1 MMSAIAT
8 FLVAFASIMLPGFFL
23 ALALLRKTKLNMF
36 EITVMGF
43 IFGLIFPPTLTWV
56 ESYLIPY
63 VHFFSFSANLFFLNV
78 ILLTIIGIVL
88 SFQQGVLLFWKSGQS
103 SAMERKERTSELRET
118 MATMSVDMSLTKK
131 HEKEEAEL
139 ARRHAE
145 EKEKL
150 KEVGPEE
157 RKRIEEMHKE
167 EERRLLES
175 HEVEEKKLIANP
187 SGKGS
192 LLLPGL
198 AIFGILLILMLI
210 AFGTRI
216 ANLSV
221 AQHFFEFDP
230 YFDMLSTKSILVYGS
245 QWLFDH
251 SAWPT
256 AVNGTPHRIE
266 PLVPYIEAFWYD
278 ISNPPTTQ
286 ISTALLTNVS
296 SIYPPI
302 TAALLVFVVFLFLYH
317 KYDGT
322 TALIGAAF
330 ATAMPALITTFISGE
345 QLVEP
350 WGIFAMFFFYACYLL
365 AVQDMKDKRYAILA
379 GIAFASTFLGAH
391 YYTVNAGV
399 FAIYIL
405 LQGVIDVFRKKEMMD
420 FYKMNAIV
428 IFITALFYAAFGP
441 YKSVLFDRLPSIFGI
456 PVIISFPLIA
466 LILVALF
473 DYGPK
478 VATKRKYISSVN
490 KTTYLAW
497 LLVLAVF
504 AAILV
509 FLTPLGA
516 PVERYIALSYHFTT
530 PSIALFMTVQEYA
543 PTGFNFN
550 FGSAGFGIIG
560 ASIGGV
566 NIIVWLVL
574 ILFTALEGYAIY
586 ERDSKASI
594 LAVAAVWPLAVA
606 GLIEIKYLPHFGV
619 AYILAICCIIGELLY
634 LAKGDKNVKRA
645 ILIFSA
651 VLVLV
656 EMTSILEVAAAA
668 SQPNCASLILNNS
681 LGANLFCNQV
691 PTYWLQATAWMS
703 QNVGPFAPRVLSW
716 WDYGDWINWFGNSN
730 AVLRG
735 DNAIAKLD
743 YQTAARFVLGQADG
757 YGPGNL
763 SNFSSSIQA
772 KYILFDDQLTQKW
785 QALDFLACI
794 GTNQTSRAFAVSQAQ
809 GSGVPYALGQ
819 SQCELNHDPAYI
831 LLPFS
836 NILQLGNDILPYTTS
851 VNNYCTLPGLKIQA
865 IKGMVLAGHSFLNQT
880 LCVPINYT
888 SPVKAIRVLYQNGTV
903 SNILLV
909 PTSQFYFGSAN
920 ISNQNYIFYMA
931 LYLPNSANGTITNAP
946 TQFYDSNYYRGFYL
960 GQLPGFS
967 IAYPQNFA
975 GINFVNSTSR
985 TIIYQVNNYTGSLPY
1000 VTPKPS
1006 WVNNNFTMPA

>member
-1 MMSAIAT
+1 MSAIAT
-8 FLVAFASIMLPGFFL
+8 FLVALASIMFPGFFL

-36 EITVMGF
+36 EIIVMGF
-43 IFGLIFPPTLTWV
+43 IFGLIFPPALTWV

-78 ILLTIIGIVL
+78 ILLTILGIAL
-88 SFQQGVLLFWKSGQS
+88 SFQQGVLLFWKSGQDS
-103 SAMERKERTSELRET
+103 KMERKERASELRKT
-118 MATMSVDMSLTKK
+118 MAAMSVDMSLTKK
-131 HEKEEAEL
+131 HEKEEEEL

-150 KEVGPEE
+150 KEAGPEE
-157 RKRIEEMHKE
+157 RRRIEEMHKE

-175 HEVEEKKLIANP
+175 HEMEERKLIENP
-187 SGKGS
+187 SGKRD

-216 ANLSV
+216 ANLSA

-245 QWLFDH
+245 QWLYDH

-296 SIYPPI
+296 SVYPPI

-365 AVQDMKDKRYAILA
+365 AVQDMKNKRYAILA

-405 LQGVIDVFRKKEMMD
+405 LQGVIDVFRKKDMTD

-428 IFITALFYAAFGP
+428 IFIIALFYVAFGP
-441 YKSVLFDRLPSIFGI
+441 YKSVLFDRLPSILGI
-456 PVIISFPLIA
+456 PVIISFPLVA
-466 LILVALF
+466 LLLVALF

-478 VATKRKYISSVN
+478 IAAKRKYIRSVN
-490 KTTYLAW
+490 QTTSLAW

-504 AAILV
+504 GVLLV

-550 FGSAGFGIIG
+550 FGAAGFGIIG
-560 ASIGGV
+560 ASIANV
-566 NIIVWLVL
+566 NIIVWLAL

-594 LAVAAVWPLAVA
+594 LAVAAVWPLAIA
-606 GLIEIKYLPHFGV
+606 GMIEIKYLPHFGV

-634 LAKGDKNVKRA
+634 LAKGDKNARWA
-645 ILIFSA
+645 ILIFSII
-651 VLVLV
+651 LVAV
-656 EMTSILEVAAAA
+656 EMRAILAVSVAA
-668 SQPNCASLILNNS
+668 SQPNCAQLIYNNS

-691 PTYWLQATAWMS
+691 PTYWLQASAWMS
-703 QNVGPFAPRVLSW
+703 QNVGPFAPRILAW

-763 SNFSSSIQA
+763 SNFSSSIQS

-794 GTNQTSRAFAVSQAQ
+794 GTNQTSRAFAASQAQ
-809 GSGVPYALGQ
+809 GSGTPYVLGQ
-819 SQCELNHDPAYI
+819 SQCELSHDPAYV

-851 VNNYCTLPGLKIQA
+851 VNNFCTLPGKKIQA
-865 IKGMVLAGHSFLNQT
+865 VKGLILAGHNFLNQT

-888 SPVKAIRVLYQNGTV
+888 SPVNAIRVLYQNGTE

-909 PTSQFYFGSAN
+909 PTSQFYFGTAN
-920 ISNQNYIFYMA
+920 LSNQNYIFYMA

-960 GQLPGFS
+960 GQLPGFTLV
-967 IAYPQNFA
+967 YPKNFT
-975 GINFVNSTSR
+975 GINFVNNTSR
-985 TIIYQVNNYTGSLPY
+985 VIIYQVNNYTGSLPY

-1006 WVNNNFTMPA
+1006 WISNNFTMPA